1 MIYTSKPQLC
11 TCIQDVYIC
20 PSVLKKAKSMFS
32 KHKTIWCSSKPRMA
46 MKSLTYHKTLL
57 YRYSEH
63 SHMYIH
69 ALHPSVQLY
78 TVNTPI
84 HVPIH
89 YILVY
94 SYIQWTLPYMSPYTT
109 SYFTVIYSEHSH
121 TCPHTLHPSVHLS
134 SEHSHTC
141 SHTLHHSVQLY
152 TVNIPIHV
160 PIHYIIVYSYIQG
173 TFPYMSL

>member
-11 TCIQDVYIC
+11 TCIQDVYIF

-46 MKSLTYHKTLL
+46 MKRWTYHKTLL

-63 SHMYIH
+63 SHIYIN

-109 SYFTVIYSEHSH
+109 SQCTVIFSEHSH
-121 TCPHTLHPSVHLS
+121 TCPHTLHPR
-134 SEHSHTC
+134 
-141 SHTLHHSVQLY
+141 VQLY
-152 TVNIPIHV
+152 TVNTPIHV
-160 PIHYIIVYSYIQG
+160 PIHYMLEYSYIQW
-173 TFPYMSL
+173 TLPYMSPCTTS